1 MLKSL
6 NVRYHTFFLPFHMAF
21 HRKTNDGIIEK
32 KKIKTRIKWSVIW
45 WMSTAVITKKI
56 PIS

>member
-1 MLKSL
+1 
-6 NVRYHTFFLPFHMAF
+6 MAF

-56 PIS
+56 PIT